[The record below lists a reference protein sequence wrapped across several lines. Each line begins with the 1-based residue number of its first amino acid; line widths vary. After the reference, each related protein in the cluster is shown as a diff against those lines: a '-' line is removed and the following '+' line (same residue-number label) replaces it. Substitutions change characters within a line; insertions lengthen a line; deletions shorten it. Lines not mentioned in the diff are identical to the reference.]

1 MRSKKTDFLCAL
13 GLLAVGATAMGVLKS
28 NGTPKLKFKKGMSI
42 KDFTKVSPAFENDLF
57 YQSSL
62 RPPLWEKTT
71 RQKIDGTDC
80 DVLLY
85 FDRNKNL
92 YEVRISPH
100 GVQTDCDNPR
110 DMIASVQKW
119 WDGVKSKDPFQG
131 WNKVEV
137 RVPNYLEMVAYVCMT

>member
-1 MRSKKTDFLCAL
+1 MRSKKTEFLCAL
-13 GLLAVGATAMGVLKS
+13 GLLAVVATAMGVLKS

-57 YQSSL
+57 YQSNL
-62 RPPLWEKTT
+62 RPPLWEKTI
-71 RQKIDGTDC
+71 RQKIDGMDC

-110 DMIASVQKW
+110 DMIAAVQKW
-119 WDGVKSKDPFQG
+119 WDGVRSKDQFQG
-131 WNKVEV
+131 WNKVEEGT
-137 RVPNYLEMVAYVCMT
+137 NLSQIC